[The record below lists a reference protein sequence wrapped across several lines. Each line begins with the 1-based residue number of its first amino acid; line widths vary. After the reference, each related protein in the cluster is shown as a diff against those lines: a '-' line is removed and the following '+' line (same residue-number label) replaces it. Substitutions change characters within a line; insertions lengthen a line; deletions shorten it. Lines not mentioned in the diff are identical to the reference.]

1 MTPLATVT
9 STVIGSGLAL
19 LAEVTPTPSPASYDT
34 DQVTP
39 GVVGFVVTFALAIL
53 VILLVLD
60 MVRRVRRVNY
70 RAQIAEELDA
80 EERALAEAEAEA
92 DAGPAGRAPL
102 APPAS
107 PLDDPDRR

>member
-1 MTPLATVT
+1 MTPLP
-9 STVIGSGLAL
+9 TVIHTALGSGLVR
-19 LAEVTPTPSPASYDT
+19 LAEVTPTPTPTPASYDT

-39 GVVGFVVTFALAIL
+39 GVVGFVVTFVLAIL

-80 EERALAEAEAEA
+80 EERERAEAEA
-92 DAGPAGRAPL
+92 AGRDPL

-107 PLDDPDRR
+107 STLDDPDRR

>member
-1 MTPLATVT
+1 MTFTATAL
-9 STVIGSGLAL
+9 GWGLAA

-39 GVVGFVVTFALAIL
+39 GVVGFVVTFALAII

-70 RAQIAEELDA
+70 RAQIIEELDA
-80 EERALAEAEAEA
+80 EERALAESHAA
-92 DAGPAGRAPL
+92 DRDPL
-102 APPAS
+102 APPVAGA
-107 PLDDPDRR
+107 PEDTDRR

>member
-1 MTPLATVT
+1 MTLTTTTAV
-9 STVIGSGLAL
+9 GWGLAA

-80 EERALAEAEAEA
+80 EERELAESEAGGH
-92 DAGPAGRAPL
+92 DPL
-102 APPAS
+102 APPTAGA
-107 PLDDPDRR
+107 PDDSDRR

>member
-1 MTPLATVT
+1 MTFPL
-9 STVIGSGLAL
+9 IGRF
-19 LAEVTPTPSPASYDT
+19 LAEVTPTPSPTDFDT

-39 GVVGFVVTFALAIL
+39 GVVGFVVTFAVAVI

-80 EERALAEAEAEA
+80 EEREIAAAE
-92 DAGPAGRAPL
+92 GRAPGR
-102 APPAS
+102 PSDGQEPS
-107 PLDDPDRR
+107 TDTSGDPDRR

>member
-1 MTPLATVT
+1 MTLSTIGLRLAV
-9 STVIGSGLAL
+9 
-19 LAEVTPTPSPASYDT
+19 VTPTPSPASYDT

-80 EERALAEAEAEA
+80 EERERAEAEA
-92 DAGPAGRAPL
+92 AGHDPL
-102 APPAS
+102 APPIATT
-107 PLDDPDRR
+107 DDPDRR

>member
-1 MTPLATVT
+1 MSRVTDLIMRAMT
-9 STVIGSGLAL
+9 
-19 LAEVTPTPSPASYDT
+19 TPTPSPATYDT

-80 EERALAEAEAEA
+80 EERERAEAEA
-92 DAGPAGRAPL
+92 AGRDPL
-102 APPAS
+102 APPTS
-107 PLDDPDRR
+107 VEDPDRL